1 MKARIRGVQ
10 GMMTTFPFYF
20 GCTLGEF
27 IFKYTDN
34 LSHAFQGSSMSVAQG
49 QQVAEKVCKTLSRDR
64 SEAAFDLFWTRLL
77 REKAKWMQSPSHSC
91 QENDEL
97 PRGKK

>member
-1 MKARIRGVQ
+1 
-10 GMMTTFPFYF
+10 MMTTFPFYF
-20 GCTLGEF
+20 GCTLGAF